1 MSEPSR
7 PTSPNLA
14 NEVEHLRLLGLFHL
28 VVAAIAFLFS
38 LIPLLQLLPAAALL
52 GGALAGPEHEVGAAL
67 AGGLWVATASTL
79 LLASWL
85 VVCGLILSGTFLRRH
100 RHYAFC
106 LVASAIVFFIVPLG
120 TVLAVVSWIVLLRP
134 EVKALFAESEAR

>member
-1 MSEPSR
+1 L
-7 PTSPNLA
+7 TNG
-14 NEVEHLRLLGLFHL
+14 VEQLRLLGLFHL

-52 GGALAGPEHEVGAAL
+52 GGALAGPEHDVGAAV
-67 AGGLWVATASTL
+67 AGGLWVATAAAL

-106 LVASAIVFFIVPLG
+106 LVASAVVFFIVPLG
-120 TVLAVVSWIVLLRP
+120 TILAVVSWIVLLRP
-134 EVKALFAESEAR
+134 EVKVLFAETMAT